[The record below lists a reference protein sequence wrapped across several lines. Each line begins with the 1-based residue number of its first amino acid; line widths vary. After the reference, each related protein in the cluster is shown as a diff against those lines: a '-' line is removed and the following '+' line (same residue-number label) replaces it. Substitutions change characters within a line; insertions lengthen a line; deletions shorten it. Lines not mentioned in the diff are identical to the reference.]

1 MFCQKK
7 SFFMASI
14 FHCDWF
20 YSPACWYCLQHIF
33 TTDFLLILLHG
44 SQFILPWISVIEI
57 NKLIL
62 VKKTFY
68 EIAQNQRSSVFLLQV
83 TTTLF
88 FRNAIKQHGICNKF
102 TYVILWNYLC
112 RYHTSC
118 DYKIYIKKSDLVR
131 LLSYVF
137 LLRNSF
143 YL

>member
-1 MFCQKK
+1 
-7 SFFMASI
+7 MASI
-14 FHCDWF
+14 FHCHWF

-44 SQFILPWISVIEI
+44 SQFIHPWISVIEI

-62 VKKTFY
+62 VKNSLY
-68 EIAQNQRSSVFLLQV
+68 EIAQNQRSSVFRLQV
-83 TTTLF
+83 TTTLYSE
-88 FRNAIKQHGICNKF
+88 IKQHDTCNKF

-137 LLRNSF
+137 LVKKFFFIFRITCHFLT
-143 YL
+143 